1 MTEKLKEFQQA
12 VNTNVDQVI
21 ASRLS
26 SFFDADTTSEI
37 ENELFNED
45 FPPHLLDA
53 CSAYFQSQA
62 RQSQDPAG
70 KSYHLKQSEFVQQ
83 LAGQKTFSRPLPAY
97 TSYSGVTDYFYFFK
111 QCGILIRNPGH
122 NKYFTVYP
130 HNIPLDVLLGV
141 KIATTT
147 NGSTSPFET
156 LMSYSTKHPEAF
168 RLNCAEFERVCQDE
182 RKAISLQREGLEEL
196 TRQTTERMAEAERMI
211 KDNED
216 SEKRR
221 QEAISLQEEAF
232 ERLKK
237 KYEEDTL
244 LQQEALEELTRQTLD
259 KMAEA
264 ERMIKENEDFKQR
277 HGEAISLQ
285 EEALEELTRQTTERL
300 AEAERIIKKNK
311 KRQQQ
316 LVIDEEKMKEE
327 KQKMTVIKERLVGM
341 RSELDRERQEF
352 EEEKKRFLEQKNKT
366 IDLDAY
372 FDDILCDTDTHR
384 EKKRAHLSLP

>member
-1 MTEKLKEFQQA
+1 MTEKLKDFQQA

-37 ENELFNED
+37 ETELFNED

-53 CSAYFQSQA
+53 CSAYFQS
-62 RQSQDPAG
+62 RLKVDPSC
-70 KSYHLKQSEFVQQ
+70 SYNQPRHELVQQ
-83 LAGQKTFSRPLPAY
+83 LSGQKTFSRPLPPRS
-97 TSYSGVTDYFYFFK
+97 SYSGVTDYFYFFK
-111 QCGILIRNPGH
+111 RCGILIRNRDSPGP
-122 NKYFTVYP
+122 NRYFTVYP
-130 HNIPLDVLLGV
+130 HNIPLNILLGV
-141 KIATTT
+141 NIATTPVD
-147 NGSTSPFET
+147 NPGSTSPFET

-196 TRQTTERMAEAERMI
+196 TRQTTERMAEAERMM
-211 KDNED
+211 KETED

-221 QEAISLQEEAF
+221 QE
-232 ERLKK
+232 
-237 KYEEDTL
+237 DTF

-285 EEALEELTRQTTERL
+285 EESLEELTRQTTERL

-316 LVIDEEKMKEE
+316 LVIDEEKIKEE
-327 KQKMTVIKERLVGM
+327 KQKMTLIKERLVGM

-372 FDDILCDTDTHR
+372 FDDILRDTDTHR
-384 EKKRAHLSLP
+384 EKKRAHVSSL